1 MPRKKPSD
9 WLNED
14 YSAKEEKLPTIRQY
28 LKELPKDAENIKSTV
43 RVIWL
48 PGQWD
53 NYTLQCDDF
62 RIVVSPKHK
71 LYSQLRANVDDF
83 TKGTQTL
90 DVIVTD
96 RTQVSYRLDIN
107 QAESGEWF
115 FIGGDAGLKF
125 TRETTNGGATDNAS
139 LGFYCSYKP

>member
-1 MPRKKPSD
+1 MPRKKPED

-14 YSAKEEKLPTIRQY
+14 YSAKEEKLPTIRQF

-43 RVIWL
+43 RLVWL

-62 RIVVSPKHK
+62 RVVVNRKHK
-71 LYSQLRANVDDF
+71 LYGQLRANIDAF

-90 DVIVTD
+90 DVVITD
-96 RTQVSYRLDIN
+96 RKSVSYRLNIN
-107 QAESGEWF
+107 PEETGEWF

-125 TRETTNGGATDNAS
+125 TNETANGGTTDDT
-139 LGFYCSYKP
+139 PW